1 MQPRTIAFL
10 GAGNMTRA
18 LLFGLQAADYPMTCI
33 TVAAPT
39 ATRREALAAATGVAT
54 TEDNLVAARTAA
66 VIILAVKPQQ
76 MAAVCQ
82 SLNRGDLSKKL
93 ILSVVTGITL
103 KHYAQRLGA
112 HHTIIRVMPNT
123 PALIGYGMS
132 GLYAPP
138 SVSSADK
145 AFAESLLRSVGEVCW
160 LAKEQDIN
168 TVIAAAGSAPA
179 YFFQWMHSMQQS
191 AVAMGLEPQQA
202 RQLVQQAALGAAHL
216 AIQQPEL
223 TLQALSDQVTAK
235 GGTTEAA
242 LQIFQQQQF
251 NATINAAM
259 QAAVLRAEALQQSLD

>member
-1 MQPRTIAFL
+1 MQPRTIAFI
-10 GAGNMTRA
+10 GAGNLARA
-18 LLFGLQAADYPMTCI
+18 LLIGLQAADYPMTCI
-33 TVAAPT
+33 TVAAPS
-39 ATRREALAAATGVAT
+39 ATRREALAAITGVAT

-66 VIILAVKPQQ
+66 VIIMAVKPQQ

-103 KHYAQRLGA
+103 KQYTQRLGA
-112 HHTIIRVMPNT
+112 HHTIIRVMPNI

-138 SVSSADK
+138 SASPADK
-145 AFAESLLRSVGEVCW
+145 EFAESLLRLVGEICW
-160 LAKEQDIN
+160 LSKEQDIN

-179 YFFQWMHSMQQS
+179 YFFQWMQSLQQS
-191 AVAMGLEPQQA
+191 AISMGLEPQQA
-202 RQLVQQAALGAAHL
+202 RQLVQQAALGAAHM
-216 AIQQPEL
+216 AIQHPEL